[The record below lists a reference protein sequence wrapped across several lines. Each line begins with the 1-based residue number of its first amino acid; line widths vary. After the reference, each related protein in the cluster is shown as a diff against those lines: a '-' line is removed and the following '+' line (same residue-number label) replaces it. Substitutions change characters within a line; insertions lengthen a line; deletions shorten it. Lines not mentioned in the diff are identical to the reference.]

1 MAKNLDCTKA
11 KQKISLVKVPPE
23 VLRASQTVL
32 ESSTSATS
40 SSATSD
46 PTIGKIVE
54 EVDLLNNDPS
64 SSKQY
69 FFEMADGSRHK
80 LNITQQCAPLNV
92 FSETK
97 QGKLEVEG
105 KIVRVV
111 NMEPSIGDFKAY
123 SQSVG
128 ERTRIAA
135 AKTKRIKVIDIGND
149 AASKN
154 IGAGYK
160 FGPWFLLLS
169 CLLLET
175 KIHHHFLWRKGRKHQ
190 VLLQS
195 SSLIKTMAGGIWFA
209 KYVMFL
215 HLVSER
221 YCLCLVSSCL
231 LKLLLLRFF
240 LAKSIKMVLCKGTYL
255 LLNFEFL
262 SLAIFVPIS
271 NFCILKRY
279 WRRRSHRIA
288 GLLASVKPSHRE
300 AAGVDEAIGLRGC
313 W

>member
-149 AASKN
+149 AASKAWEAASQAVQN
-154 IGAGYK
+154 V
-160 FGPWFLLLS
+160 
-169 CLLLET
+169 ET
-175 KIHHHFLWRKGRKHQ
+175 IKKQLADHLRKLFKNFKELKGCMD
-190 VLLQS
+190 VLRNNS
-195 SSLIKTMAGGIWFA
+195 SDVPVKSMKNQTIKEQIIEDVNQLF
-209 KYVMFL
+209 
-215 HLVSER
+215 
-221 YCLCLVSSCL
+221 
-231 LKLLLLRFF
+231 LKLEELEERFQA
-240 LAKSIKMVLCKGTYL
+240 LQLSKVSDKKSDANAASGSQPASTDLKEKGKSKEVRKKGKKNL
-255 LLNFEFL
+255 PRK
-262 SLAIFVPIS
+262 S
-271 NFCILKRY
+271 
-279 WRRRSHRIA
+279 
-288 GLLASVKPSHRE
+288 
-300 AAGVDEAIGLRGC
+300 
-313 W
+313 